1 MGRPTARRQ
10 NEQEEELLNDV
21 EEMEEDESP
30 VASSPAVSD
39 RRRRRQAKSG
49 EPVIA
54 ADAAVTRKDR
64 PTPSQR
70 EEPEKKRNFVVR
82 FFSNIRTYFQEVFAE
97 LGKVAWPTREEV
109 MRLTGIVL
117 VVTTVS
123 AIFLGIVS
131 LIFGGLATSMTLA
144 DSAAWATAAGI
155 ALTLIV
161 AGLWL
166 FRERIFGGVNRDR
179 RNNRL

>member
-21 EEMEEDESP
+21 EEMEDDDSP
-30 VASSPAVSD
+30 AVSAPAVSD
-39 RRRRRQAKSG
+39 RRRRRQANRG
-49 EPVIA
+49 EVIA
-54 ADAAVTRKDR
+54 PAESTVAGKNR

-70 EEPEKKRNFVVR
+70 EEPERKQNFIVR
-82 FFSNIRTYFQEVFAE
+82 FFSNMRTYFQEVFAE
-97 LGKVAWPTREEV
+97 LNKVAWPTREEV

-117 VVTTVS
+117 AVTIVA
-123 AIFLGIVS
+123 AIFLGVVS

-144 DSAAWATAAGI
+144 DSATWATAIGI

-161 AGLWL
+161 GALWL
-166 FRERIFGGVNRDR
+166 FRERIFGGGNRP
-179 RNNRL
+179 